1 MLRLCKLLTSVK
13 ILLFS
18 TREFLCH
25 LQSTETYASVN
36 SSCAQLPSPPPSNP
50 RATAGH
56 LPAFLVWVGG
66 GGGGVVIC
74 KFCAARGPGI
84 CQPRGNLRK
93 IADRVAHLSRTGGC
107 KGMFSILCMQFFIAY
122 QARIT

>member
-18 TREFLCH
+18 KREFLCH
-25 LQSTETYASVN
+25 VQSTETYASVK
-36 SSCAQLPSPPPSNP
+36 SSCAQLPSPPPSSP

-66 GGGGVVIC
+66 GGGGGHLQILRC
-74 KFCAARGPGI
+74 PGA
-84 CQPRGNLRK
+84 G
-93 IADRVAHLSRTGGC
+93 HLPTPG
-107 KGMFSILCMQFFIAY
+107 QFASF
-122 QARIT
+122 